1 MRDLLLFS
9 HANGFPAPVYGVM
22 LDALASRFR
31 VARPERIG
39 HDPRY
44 PVSLDWPHLVE
55 ELAARVEAAS
65 GDAPRIWLVGHSL
78 GGYLSLLAA
87 HRLSDSALAPRLAGV
102 VMLDSPLI
110 AGWRARLVS
119 IGRRTG
125 LDNLVMPTR
134 ATLQRRRHWPDRD
147 AVRSHFLSK
156 PAFARWDARVLEAYV
171 EHGTRAGDGD
181 ARELAFEREIEY
193 QIYRSLPTTSL
204 SGLSARLR
212 VPVGFLAGTRSR
224 ELRNAGSA
232 ATRRLVGARWR
243 WIEGG
248 HLFPMERPLQTA
260 QAIEAMIDQ
269 IASAPP
275 DTAGSTAAAAS
286 STTATDPDDATDATD
301 ATAAAESAG
310 SPRATGTATASG
322 PEGSP
327 DPDNRP
333 APPRAVSA

>member
-1 MRDLLLFS
+1 MVWFSHLIASGQLRPLARMHDLLLFS

-31 VARPERIG
+31 IERPARIG

-44 PVSLDWPHLVE
+44 PVSLDWPHLVD

-65 GDAPRIWLVGHSL
+65 GDARRIWLVGHSL

-87 HRLSDSALAPRLAGV
+87 HRLSGSALASRLAGV

-119 IGRRTG
+119 LGRRTG

-134 ATLQRRRHWPDRD
+134 ATLQRRKHWPDTD
-147 AVRSHFLSK
+147 AVRSHFLAK
-156 PAFARWDARVLEAYV
+156 PAFARWDSRVLEAYV
-171 EHGTRAGDGD
+171 EHGTRRADDG

-204 SGLSARLR
+204 SGLTPKLR

-224 ELRNAGSA
+224 ELRNAGTA
-232 ATRRLVGARWR
+232 ATRRLVGSRWA
-243 WIEGG
+243 WIEGS
-248 HLFPMERPLQTA
+248 HLFPMERPLETA
-260 QAIEAMIDQ
+260 QAVAAMIDRIIGPAQ
-269 IASAPP
+269 G
-275 DTAGSTAAAAS
+275 DVAADAAV
-286 STTATDPDDATDATD
+286 
-301 ATAAAESAG
+301 
-310 SPRATGTATASG
+310 
-322 PEGSP
+322 
-327 DPDNRP
+327 
-333 APPRAVSA
+333 VSRSRVVGA